1 MEETNWISALVNK
14 LNINIFVFS
23 CLIVLLVYALAQ
35 IKFIWCLIIFCACY
49 LVTLGTIRLINIY
62 QLKRENRKSIIERNE
77 KIAQE
82 EKETKMA
89 YNTIFESL
97 SDDYKR
103 TLIELYRLKNPDGSY
118 ENERILQYGSTLR
131 MKVSSVCNQLNNTF
145 FGIELIHERNSIG
158 STIILI
164 EKEFYLVLEEKSKT
178 FKDIEL

>member
-1 MEETNWISALVNK
+1 MEETNWISVLVNK

-23 CLIVLLVYALAQ
+23 CLVALLVYALTQ
-35 IKFIWCLIIFCACY
+35 IEFIWCLIIFCACY

-62 QLKRENRKSIIERNE
+62 LLKRKNRKYIIERNE
-77 KIAQE
+77 KIVQE
-82 EKETKMA
+82 EKETIMA

-103 TLIELYRLKNPDGSY
+103 TLIELYRLKIPDGSY
-118 ENERILQYGSTLR
+118 ENERILQNGSNLK
-131 MKVSSVCNQLNNTF
+131 MKVSNICSQLNNAF
-145 FGIELIHERNSIG
+145 WGVELIHEKNSIG